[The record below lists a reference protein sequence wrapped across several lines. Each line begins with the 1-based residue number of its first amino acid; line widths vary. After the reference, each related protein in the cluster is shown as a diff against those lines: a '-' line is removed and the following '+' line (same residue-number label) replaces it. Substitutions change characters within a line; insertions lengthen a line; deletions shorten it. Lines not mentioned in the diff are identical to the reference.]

1 MSSKIFL
8 STGDHSGDMYA
19 RELILEIEKIS
30 PGTKFFGL
38 GGNRMEEVGFRSLI
52 PISEISLVGFSEVI
66 PKLGVFIKL
75 LRQIRKNLEKE
86 KPELVI
92 LIDYPGLNLRI
103 ARIAKQLDIPVLY
116 YIAPQLW
123 AWGRRRLETIRK
135 YIDRVA
141 VIMPFEVD
149 YYQSCGVNVDYVG
162 HPILEALT
170 LNYDKQAHQQSL
182 GIDQNRKVLGILP
195 GVRNNELKNL
205 LPPLTKIAEKLIRS
219 LPEVEV
225 VVSLPDGS
233 SIFSPAERIR
243 PYDGDSHELIA
254 CCDCLLTKSGT
265 AVLEAAVLG
274 TPMIVCYRLS
284 WLNYL
289 LARMFI
295 QTRYISLVNLLMDSQ
310 VVPEFVQGDVNQK
323 NIIPLVE
330 ELLDPTS
337 ARRRSM
343 IENFEEVRDKLGKH
357 RTSAEVA
364 EIAFSMIVSGR

>member
-1 MSSKIFL
+1 VSSKIFL

>member
-1 MSSKIFL
+1 
-8 STGDHSGDMYA
+8 MYA
-19 RELILEIEKIS
+19 RELILELEKIS

-66 PKLGVFIKL
+66 PKLGVFVKL
-75 LRQIRKNLEKE
+75 LRQIRENLEKE

-123 AWGRRRLETIRK
+123 AWGKRRLETIRK

-149 YYQSCGVNVDYVG
+149 YYRSCGVNVDYVG

-170 LNYDKQAHQQSL
+170 LKYDKQANLQSM
-182 GIDQNRKVLGILP
+182 GIDKNRKVLGILP

-205 LPPLTKIAEKLIRS
+205 LPPLTKIAEKLIS
-219 LPEVEV
+219 LLPEIEV
-225 VVSLPDGS
+225 VFSLPDGS
-233 SIFSPAERIR
+233 SIFNPAERIR
-243 PYDGDSHELIA
+243 SYAGDSHELIA

-274 TPMIVCYRLS
+274 IPMIVCYRLS

-323 NIIPLVE
+323 NIIPIVE

-337 ARRRSM
+337 SRRRSM

-364 EIAFSMIVSGR
+364 EIAYSMIVSGR